1 MASYHRT
8 QVLLE
13 DWRYGALKDLAE
25 SQGESLSAMICR
37 LLTAQL
43 RPQSPSPHRKGLQA
57 IAGIGRDAQATGKD
71 HDRWLY
77 GKTSAP

>member
-1 MASYHRT
+1 MGIYHRT

-13 DWRYGALKDLAE
+13 DWQYGALKNLAE
-25 SQGESLSAMICR
+25 SEGASISDMIRR

-43 RPQSPSPHRKGLQA
+43 RPKSTCRKGLQA
-57 IAGIGRDAQATGKD
+57 IVGIGKDSHATGKD

-77 GKTSAP
+77 GPTSEE

>member
-13 DWRYGALKDLAE
+13 RWQHAALKSLAE
-25 SQGESLSAMICR
+25 REGVSVSDLVRRILSR
-37 LLTAQL
+37 RL
-43 RPQSPSPHRKGLQA
+43 RPRPSSRKGLAA
-57 IAGIGRDAQATGKD
+57 IAGIGRDRGATGRD

-77 GKTSAP
+77 GAGAK

>member
-13 DWRYGALKDLAE
+13 RWQHAALKSLAARE
-25 SQGESLSAMICR
+25 GMSVSELVRRILSR
-37 LLTAQL
+37 RL
-43 RPQSPSPHRKGLQA
+43 RPRPSSRKGLAA
-57 IAGIGRDAQATGKD
+57 IAGIGRDRTATGRD

-77 GKTSAP
+77 GAGAK

>member
-13 DWRYGALKDLAE
+13 GWQHAALKSLAE
-25 SQGESLSAMICR
+25 REGVSVSDLVRRMLSER
-37 LLTAQL
+37 L
-43 RPQSPSPHRKGLQA
+43 RPSRRKGLKA
-57 IAGIGRDAQATGKD
+57 IAGIGRDRTATGRD

-77 GKTSAP
+77 GRDNPR

>member
-1 MASYHRT
+1 MSAYHRT

-13 DWRYGALKDLAE
+13 EWQYGALKSLAE
-25 SQGESLSAMICR
+25 SEGASLSDMVRR

-43 RPQSPSPHRKGLQA
+43 RPPSSRRRGLQA
-57 IAGIGRDAQATGKD
+57 IAGIGRDPHASGRD

-77 GKTSAP
+77 GRDMTK